1 MRVLNASLLLE
12 LITSWAAAETVKE
25 KRGPMSFVRI
35 AASAAIVTLLSAV
48 GATAKPI
55 VTTADTNLR
64 KAAGTSSEVLTL
76 IPKGTTVEVG
86 TCTNGWCQASLNGQ
100 DGFVIGQNV
109 GMASAR
115 RAPPRRTVMAD
126 DEVDD
131 EVGPP
136 VYYGPRP
143 YGPPLYYGYGPFY
156 GGFYGGWGWVYRGG
170 WGRRW

>member
-1 MRVLNASLLLE
+1 
-12 LITSWAAAETVKE
+12 
-25 KRGPMSFVRI
+25 MSFVRI
-35 AASAAIVTLLSAV
+35 AASAAIFTLLSAV

-64 KAAGTSSEVLTL
+64 KAAGTDSEVLTL

-86 TCTNGWCQASLNGQ
+86 KCSNGWCQASLNGQ
-100 DGFVIGQNV
+100 DGYVIGQNV

-115 RAPPRRTVMAD
+115 RAPPRRTVIAED
-126 DEVDD
+126 DGD

-143 YGPPLYYGYGPFY
+143 YVVGPPGYYGYGPYY
-156 GGFYGGWGWVYRGG
+156 GGYYGGWGWGYRGG